1 MLVGTMKE
9 VTVLVE
15 AKEALISFDI
25 TLLFTNVPID
35 EVVYVFH
42 RKLTDEEE
50 EEDLMEWTPLPA
62 QKITELLQ
70 LSLKS
75 TYVLQ
80 LQW

>member
-25 TLLFTNVPID
+25 TLLFTNIPID
-35 EVVYVFH
+35 EVVYVIH
-42 RKLTDEEE
+42 RKLTDEE